1 MQLTGAVDDSSL
13 RFALLLEDCLDILG
27 LQKTGDLIDTH
38 LRPNGLV
45 LAQHLCAQAGCRLAS
60 REVGTVHTRLVNDD
74 IVVGRTGAKRGGE
87 VIEQR
92 GAGLDICGVR
102 QDPKGGAVSWPSLRR
117 LNPSN
122 ILGSRS
128 EEERRGV
135 SEGIDCSCPKGK
147 QPKPAQ
153 MHGACSWRWRWRVM
167 VPTGCPTWSQRRS
180 TGPAR
185 QSFRSNFFFSGST
198 EQSTTKGALQ
208 VTRIHT
214 H

>member
-1 MQLTGAVDDSSL
+1 MENSTSMMRGPDSNLVGYDPASSCQLELLICICPVREGPTWQLTGAVDDSSL

-102 QDPKGGAVSWPSLRR
+102 QDPKGGAVSWP
-117 LNPSN
+117 
-122 ILGSRS
+122 
-128 EEERRGV
+128 
-135 SEGIDCSCPKGK
+135 
-147 QPKPAQ
+147 
-153 MHGACSWRWRWRVM
+153 
-167 VPTGCPTWSQRRS
+167 
-180 TGPAR
+180 
-185 QSFRSNFFFSGST
+185 
-198 EQSTTKGALQ
+198 
-208 VTRIHT
+208 
-214 H
+214 